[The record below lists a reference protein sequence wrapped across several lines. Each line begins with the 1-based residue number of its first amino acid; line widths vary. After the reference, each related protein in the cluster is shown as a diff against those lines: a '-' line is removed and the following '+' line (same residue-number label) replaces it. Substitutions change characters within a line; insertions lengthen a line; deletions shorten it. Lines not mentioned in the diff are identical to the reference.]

1 MNQKAEIT
9 VFNTKVRV
17 IRVGDSD
24 YFCLTD
30 LAKYKNPEQPNSTI
44 LSWINARPNLEL
56 VYFWELK
63 YNPDFKHTSQGMFEG
78 YEKYVAH
85 EFMRDTGSPAKWIAY
100 TNSKAFLVQRG
111 RYGGTYAQ
119 STVALQFANYIN
131 VNFYIHTLEEYQQ
144 LKQQRLLKIGD
155 PQDLKRYLTAG
166 NYALLVSAMFSQID
180 ERLLTHPQPYKSRS
194 PFQSEADMLNEIVFG
209 TTAKQWR
216 ALNPDKPVNRNIRD
230 YASVLDLVILNNL
243 QFLDSML
250 LQWDCS
256 KEDRKN
262 ILQEAYDFQYPIL
275 KRSKTI
281 SGCRGWRIRLKKNR
295 GLNGWNG

>member
-1 MNQKAEIT
+1 MSNKAEIT

-17 IRVGDSD
+17 IRVEDND

-30 LAKYKNPEQPNSTI
+30 LARYKNPEQPNSTI
-44 LSWINARPNLEL
+44 LSWINAKPNLEL

-63 YNPDFKHTSQGMFEG
+63 HNPGFKHTSQGMFRG
-78 YEKYVAH
+78 YEKYLAD
-85 EFMRDTGSPAKWIAY
+85 EFIRDTGSPAKWLEY
-100 TNSKAFLVQRG
+100 TDSKAFIVQRG

-119 STVALQFANYIN
+119 STIALQFANYIN
-131 VNFYIHTLEEYQQ
+131 VNFYIHTLEEYQL
-144 LKQQRLLKIGD
+144 LKQQRLLQIGD
-155 PQDLKRYLTAG
+155 PHDLKRYLTAG
-166 NYALLVSAMFSQID
+166 NYSLLVSAIFSQMD

-194 PFQSEADMLNEIVFG
+194 PFMTEADMLNEIVFK

-216 ALNPDKPVNRNIRD
+216 MANPDKPIDKNMRD
-230 YASVLDLVILNNL
+230 YASVLELVILNNL

-262 ILQEAYDFQYPIL
+262 FLQEAYDFQYPIL

-281 SGCRGWRIRLKKNR
+281 KRLQELADKAK
-295 GLNGWNG
+295 GVDG